1 MHGRRWRSLLL
12 TFGMTGYPDTLMHCF
27 VYASQRK
34 ADTYLWL
41 AKRDNFE
48 ILPSTLVM
56 LLGDLRFVLEVEL
69 DPGRSLPRENV
80 EAVLENLR
88 TQEWHLQLPA
98 TETVAAA
105 GETTS
110 MPKRQDE

>member
-1 MHGRRWRSLLL
+1 
-12 TFGMTGYPDTLMHCF
+12 MHCF

-41 AKRDNFE
+41 AKRDDFE
-48 ILPSTLVM
+48 ILPASLVM

-69 DPGRSLPRENV
+69 QPERRLPRENV

-88 TQEWHLQLPA
+88 NQGWHLQLPPQETLA
-98 TETVAAA
+98 TAADPVTA
-105 GETTS
+105 
-110 MPKRQDE
+110 PKRQGE

>member
-1 MHGRRWRSLLL
+1 
-12 TFGMTGYPDTLMHCF
+12 MHCF

-41 AKRDNFE
+41 AKRDNVE

-69 DPGRSLPRENV
+69 EPGRSLPRENV
-80 EAVLENLR
+80 EAVLEDIR
-88 TQEWHLQLPA
+88 TQGWHLQLPA
-98 TETVAAA
+98 QETVAAA
-105 GETTS
+105 GDSTS

>member
-1 MHGRRWRSLLL
+1 
-12 TFGMTGYPDTLMHCF
+12 MHCF

-48 ILPSTLVM
+48 ILPASLVM

-69 DPGRSLPRENV
+69 QPERSLPRENI
-80 EAVLENLR
+80 EAVIVNLQ
-88 TQEWHLQLPA
+88 TQGWHLQLPPQD
-98 TETVAAA
+98 TVSTAADPSSA
-105 GETTS
+105 
-110 MPKRQDE
+110 PKRQDE